1 MDWIG
6 GFAQFN
12 YTTDKMNLYGMG
24 GVSSIEYS
32 YQDWFTVEQELVKT
46 DPIQT
51 YQLKGGVM
59 YDVNPDMNVFF
70 NTGLVEKAPIL
81 DNVIDYSGNV
91 GSDPDNEKF
100 LHNEFGVNY
109 RSW

>member
-1 MDWIG
+1 
-6 GFAQFN
+6 
-12 YTTDKMNLYGMG
+12 MG
-24 GVSSIEYS
+24 GLSSIEYS
-32 YQDWFTVEQELVKT
+32 YQDWFTVEQELVKA

-81 DNVIDYSGNV
+81 DNVIDYSGNC
-91 GSDPDNEKF
+91 SNRP
-100 LHNEFGVNY
+100 
-109 RSW
+109 R